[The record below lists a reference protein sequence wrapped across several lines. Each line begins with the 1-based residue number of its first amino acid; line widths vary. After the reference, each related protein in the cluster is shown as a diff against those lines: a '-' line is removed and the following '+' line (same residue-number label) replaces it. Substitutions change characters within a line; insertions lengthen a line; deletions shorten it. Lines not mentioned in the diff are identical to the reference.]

1 MRKVRIKD
9 TLSGGFVSLDP
20 EAEVGIYACGPTV
33 YSRIHIGNARPFVV
47 FSLLAR
53 FLKSEGYRA
62 KLVVNVTDINDKI
75 YDAARAAGEV
85 SAEYA
90 DRMTKAYLGD
100 TDRLGLGRPDAEPLA
115 TETIGGIVALIG
127 DLIGSGH
134 AYESGGDVYFRVRS
148 FDAYGKLS
156 NRRTEDMDQ
165 GEEAGSAS
173 LKESPLDFALWKA
186 HKEGED
192 TSWESPWGAGR
203 PGWHIECSAMAEAEL
218 GPAFAIHGGGSDLVF
233 PHHENEIAQ
242 SEAAGRPFARLWMHN
257 GMVETDA
264 EKMSKSE
271 GNIFQ
276 LGEALDRYGHEAVV
290 AYLISGHYRQ
300 PLAFGPE
307 QMEQAVAQV
316 ERLRN
321 FFREHPVD
329 NLGGEESGEAPSE
342 QQRGGS
348 AGTSPDP
355 SHSEPTES
363 SSASSR
369 LESFR
374 DALADDFN
382 TPRAMAEVFELVA
395 EVNRGEV
402 PEEPAVKAL
411 AEMLGL
417 VGLSSLTQPEKGAE
431 TDAEAESLLRERE
444 EARKAKD
451 FARADEIRERLSEL
465 GWEVRDSADGAK
477 LVPKV

>member
-1 MRKVRIKD
+1 MREVRIRD
-9 TLSGGFVSLDP
+9 TLSGELRTLDAGD
-20 EAEVGIYACGPTV
+20 EIGIYACGPTV
-33 YSRIHIGNARPFVV
+33 YSRIHIGNARPFVI

-53 FLKSEGYRA
+53 FLKSEGYKTR
-62 KLVVNVTDINDKI
+62 LVVNVTDVNDKI
-75 YDAARAAGEV
+75 YVAAAAAGEP
-85 SAEYA
+85 SEGFAEQ
-90 DRMTKAYLGD
+90 MTRAYLED

-115 TETIGGIVALIG
+115 TETIGPIVTLIA
-127 DLIGSGH
+127 DLVESGH

-148 FDAYGKLS
+148 FEGYGELS
-156 NRRTEDMDQ
+156 NRRSEDMDQ

-173 LKESPLDFALWKA
+173 LKEDALDFALWKA
-186 HKEGED
+186 RKEGED
-192 TSWESPWGAGR
+192 TSWDSPWGPGR

-218 GPAFAIHGGGSDLVF
+218 GPSFAIHGGGSDLVF

-242 SEAAGRPFARLWMHN
+242 SQAAGRPFARLWMHN
-257 GMVETDA
+257 GMIETDA

-276 LGEALDRYGHEAVV
+276 LAEALDRYGREAVV

-300 PLAFGPE
+300 PLAFGAA

-329 NLGGEESGEAPSE
+329 GDSGGETSSEPVQRESGEGSAE

-348 AGTSPDP
+348 GDPSPD
-355 SHSEPTES
+355 
-363 SSASSR
+363 SR
-369 LESFR
+369 VEAFR

-395 EVNRGEV
+395 EANRGEV
-402 PEEPAVKAL
+402 AGGEAAEAV

-417 VGLSSLTQPEKGAE
+417 VGLGSLTQPDEGAE
-431 TDAEAESLLRERE
+431 TDERAAELMEERE
-444 EARKAKD
+444 KARAAKD
-451 FARADEIRERLSEL
+451 FARADEIRDQLAEL
-465 GWEVRDSADGAK
+465 GWEVRDGAEGAR
-477 LVPKV
+477 LVPKS

>member
-1 MRKVRIKD
+1 MRDVRIKD
-9 TLSGGFVSLDP
+9 TLTGELKTLDP
-20 EAEVGIYACGPTV
+20 GHEVGIYACGPTV

-53 FLKSEGYRA
+53 FLKSEGYSA

-75 YDAARAAGEV
+75 YVAAREAGEG
-85 SAEYA
+85 SAEFA
-90 DRMTKAYLGD
+90 ARMTRAYFGD

-115 TETIGGIVALIG
+115 TETIGGIVALIS
-127 DLIGSGH
+127 DLISAGH

-165 GEEAGSAS
+165 GEEAGSES
-173 LKESPLDFALWKA
+173 LKEDALDFALWKA
-186 HKEGED
+186 HKPGED
-192 TSWESPWGAGR
+192 TSWDSPWGPGR

-218 GPAFAIHGGGSDLVF
+218 GPSFAIHGGGSDLVF

-242 SEAAGRPFARLWMHN
+242 SEAAGRSFARAWMHN

-276 LGEALDRYGHEAVV
+276 LSEALDRYGREAVI

-307 QMEQAVAQV
+307 QMEQAVARV
-316 ERLRN
+316 EGLRN
-321 FFREHPVD
+321 FFRDHPVEGD
-329 NLGGEESGEAPSE
+329 PGEAPSE

-348 AGTSPDP
+348 AGTSPG
-355 SHSEPTES
+355 
-363 SSASSR
+363 SR
-369 LESFR
+369 IEAFR
-374 DALADDFN
+374 EGLADDFN

-395 EVNRGEV
+395 EANREHV
-402 PEEPAVKAL
+402 PGAAEAVR
-411 AEMLGL
+411 EMLAIL
-417 VGLSSLTQPEKGAE
+417 ALDSLAKTEQGGDVE
-431 TDAEAESLLRERE
+431 AEALLGERQ
-444 EARKAKD
+444 EARAAKD
-451 FARADEIRERLSEL
+451 FARADEIRERLAEL
-465 GWEVRDSADGAK
+465 GWDVRDSAEGAK
-477 LVPKV
+477 LVPKA

>member
-1 MRKVRIKD
+1 MREVRIRD
-9 TLSGGFVSLDP
+9 TLSGELRTLD
-20 EAEVGIYACGPTV
+20 ADAQVGIYACGPTV

-53 FLKSEGYRA
+53 FLRSEGYDA
-62 KLVVNVTDINDKI
+62 KLVINVTDVNDKI
-75 YDAARAAGEV
+75 YNAAKTASEPSEEFAK
-85 SAEYA
+85 
-90 DRMTKAYLGD
+90 RMTATYLED
-100 TDRLGLGRPDAEPLA
+100 TDALKLGRPDSEPLA
-115 TETIGGIVALIG
+115 SETITGIV
-127 DLIGSGH
+127 DLIAELVDSGH
-134 AYESGGDVYFRVRS
+134 AYESGGDVYFRVSS
-148 FDAYGKLS
+148 FEGYGKLS

-165 GEEAGSAS
+165 GEEAGFAF

-192 TSWESPWGAGR
+192 TSWDSPWGPGR

-218 GPAFAIHGGGSDLVF
+218 GRSFAIHGGGSDLVF

-242 SEAAGRPFARLWMHN
+242 SEAAGRQFARIWMHN

-276 LGEALDRYGHEAVV
+276 LSEAVDRYGRDAVV

-307 QMEQAVAQV
+307 QMEQAAAGV

-321 FFREHPVD
+321 FFREHPV
-329 NLGGEESGEAPSE
+329 GRTPGEAPPE
-342 QQRGGS
+342 QQHGGS
-348 AGTSPDP
+348 VGTSPG
-355 SHSEPTES
+355 
-363 SSASSR
+363 SR
-369 LESFR
+369 LDSFR
-374 DALADDFN
+374 NALADDFN

-402 PEEPAVKAL
+402 PDNPAVEVL

-431 TDAEAESLLRERE
+431 ADAEAEGLLRERE
-444 EARKAKD
+444 EARAAKD
-451 FARADEIRERLSEL
+451 FGRADEIRERLAEL

-477 LVPKV
+477 LVPKA

>member
-1 MRKVRIKD
+1 MREVRIRD
-9 TLSGGFVSLDP
+9 TLSGELVTLDP
-20 EAEVGIYACGPTV
+20 DREVGIYACGPTV

-53 FLKSEGYRA
+53 FLRSEGYGA

-75 YDAARAAGEV
+75 YVAAGDAGKPSGEF
-85 SAEYA
+85 ATA
-90 DRMTKAYLGD
+90 MTRAYVED

-115 TETIGGIVALIG
+115 TETIEGIVELIS
-127 DLIGSGH
+127 DLIEAGR
-134 AYESGGDVYFRVRS
+134 AYESGGDVYFRVKS
-148 FDAYGKLS
+148 FEGYGKLS

-173 LKESPLDFALWKA
+173 LKEDPLDFALWKA
-186 HKEGED
+186 HKVGED
-192 TSWESPWGAGR
+192 TSWDSPWGPGR

-242 SEAAGRPFARLWMHN
+242 SEGAGRPFARVWMHN

-264 EKMSKSE
+264 TKMSKSE

-276 LGEALDRYGHEAVV
+276 LSEALDRYGREAVV

-307 QMEQAVAQV
+307 RMEESVAQV

-321 FFREHPVD
+321 FFREHPV
-329 NLGGEESGEAPSE
+329 GEAGGASDE

-348 AGTSPDP
+348 
-355 SHSEPTES
+355 SEAPP
-363 SSASSR
+363 ASR
-369 LESFR
+369 LEAFK
-374 DALADDFN
+374 AAFADDFN
-382 TPRAMAEVFELVA
+382 TPRAMAEAFELIGEA
-395 EVNRGEV
+395 NRGEV
-402 PEEPAVKAL
+402 LGGEAAEAL
-411 AEMLGL
+411 AEMLEL
-417 VGLSSLTQPEKGAE
+417 AGLSTLTQPDQGAE
-431 TDAEAESLLRERE
+431 AGEDARELMEQREKARAE
-444 EARKAKD
+444 KD
-451 FARADEIRERLSEL
+451 FERADRIRDQLAQL
-465 GWEVRDSADGAK
+465 GWEVRDGAEGAK
-477 LVPKV
+477 LVPRG